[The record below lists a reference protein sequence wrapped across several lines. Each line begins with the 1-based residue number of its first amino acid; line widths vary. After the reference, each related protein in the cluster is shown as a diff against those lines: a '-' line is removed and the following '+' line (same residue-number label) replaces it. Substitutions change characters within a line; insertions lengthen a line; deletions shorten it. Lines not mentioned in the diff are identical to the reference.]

1 MHYQFDQ
8 DIRELLNTVTTET
21 TDHEI
26 VTPSCRR
33 YYCCCIGGDI
43 QYRRRC
49 RGRQSSTRESR
60 TQCLPHRVHRSYGS
74 LVESVTLGQQRERQR
89 ESTTEFGSDDA
100 ATYRRYRIPN
110 YVPNRSTKC
119 RRNNL
124 RTDDTTEFWSH
135 QYRSD
140 DATTYR
146 RYRIPNYV
154 PNRSTKCRRN
164 NLRTDD
170 VFSNVESDND
180 GNDGTDHDGTDHL
193 YHNRYQRT
201 GTIL

>member
-8 DIRELLNTVTTET
+8 DNRELLNAVTTET

-74 LVESVTLGQQRERQR
+74 LVESVTLRQQRERQR

-100 ATYRRYRIPN
+100 ATYR
-110 YVPNRSTKC
+110 
-119 RRNNL
+119 
-124 RTDDTTEFWSH
+124 W
-135 QYRSD
+135 
-140 DATTYR
+140 
-146 RYRIPNYV
+146 YRIPNYV